1 MGAAGTRARSHAHGI
16 RRGRLVVH
24 LLLLAIAFGA
34 VAFAA
39 QYPSTSNATTVKHP
53 PAFAFSGVTG
63 IARAADDAFLRPG
76 ATLDTGESVALPA
89 EAEAL
94 VVRAAS
100 AVEPTSSF
108 SSGVAAA
115 AVVDGD
121 GTGGVTPLADIIDP
135 QKPFILYT
143 TQPGDTISGIAARF
157 GLEVGTLLDNNLTVE
172 DGSLIQV
179 GQELLIPRTD
189 GILHKVAYGETLAEI
204 IDQYDNTSLDVVMD
218 FKPNNLADD
227 STLAAGRSILLPGA
241 TRKPPPPPPP
251 PPSPTS
257 PTTPGGSTPEAPPP
271 SGDGRF
277 DYPLAFWNGVSDP
290 FGVPRGAGRVHEGI
304 DLMLYGYPA
313 SPVYSACD
321 GVVVTTEWL
330 TYSYG
335 YYVVVDCGEGWT
347 TLYAHFSEIL
357 TSVGEYVT
365 RGTRIGTSG
374 NTGFSTGE
382 HLHFEIR
389 YNRQPVDPAI
399 YLPGFYD

>member
-1 MGAAGTRARSHAHGI
+1 M
-16 RRGRLVVH
+16 LF
-24 LLLLAIAFGA
+24 LIAFGA
-34 VAFAA
+34 AGFAA
-39 QYPSTSNATTVKHP
+39 QYPSTSKATIVKHP
-53 PAFAFSGVTG
+53 PSFAFSGVTG
-63 IARAADDAFLRPG
+63 LARTSDDAFLRPG
-76 ATLDTGESVALPA
+76 AALQTQESVARPRQA
-89 EAEAL
+89 EAF

-115 AVVDGD
+115 AIVEGE
-121 GTGGVTPLADIIDP
+121 GTGVTPLADVIDP
-135 QKPFILYT
+135 QRPFILYT
-143 TQPGDTISGIAARF
+143 TQPGDTVSGIAARF
-157 GLEVGTLLDNNLTVE
+157 GIKVETILDNNPTVE

-179 GQELLIPRTD
+179 GQELLVPRID
-189 GILHKVAYGETLAEI
+189 GILHKVAHGETLAKI
-204 IDQYDNTSLDVVMD
+204 VSQYDNTSIEEVVA
-218 FKPNNLADD
+218 FKPNNLDD
-227 STLAAGRSILLPGA
+227 DDTLAAGRSLLLPGA

-251 PPSPTS
+251 PPSAS
-257 PTTPGGSTPEAPPP
+257 PGNRGSTPESPPP
-271 SGDGRF
+271 GGDGIF

-290 FGVPRGAGRVHEGI
+290 FGVPRGAGRIHEGI

-335 YYVVVDCGEGWT
+335 YYVVVDCGDGWT

-374 NTGFSTGE
+374 STGFSTGE

-389 YNRQPVDPAI
+389 YNGQAVDPAI
-399 YLPGFYD
+399 YLPGFYN

>member
-1 MGAAGTRARSHAHGI
+1 MGAAGTRARSHAHGV

-24 LLLLAIAFGA
+24 TLLLLIAFGA
-34 VAFAA
+34 VGFAA
-39 QYPSTSNATTVKHP
+39 RYPSASSATVAKHP
-53 PAFAFSGVTG
+53 PSFAFSGVTG
-63 IARAADDAFLRPG
+63 LARAAGDSYLRPG
-76 ATLDTGESVALPA
+76 ADLRTESSVASPRQA
-89 EAEAL
+89 DAF

-115 AVVDGD
+115 AVADGE
-121 GTGGVTPLADIIDP
+121 GTGVTPLADIIDP
-135 QKPFILYT
+135 QRPFILYT
-143 TQPGDTISGIAARF
+143 TQPGDTVSGIAARF
-157 GLEVGTLLDNNLTVE
+157 GIKVETILDNNPTVE

-179 GQELLIPRTD
+179 GQELLVPRVD
-189 GILHKVAYGETLAEI
+189 GILHKVAYGETLAQI
-204 IDQYDNTSLDVVMD
+204 VGQYDNTSVEEVIA
-218 FKPNNLADD
+218 FKPNNLDD
-227 STLAAGRSILLPGA
+227 DDVLVAGRALLLPGA

-251 PPSPTS
+251 PPSSS
-257 PTTPGGSTPEAPPP
+257 PGNRGSTPESPPP
-271 SGDGRF
+271 AGDGIF
-277 DYPLAFWNGVSDP
+277 DYPLAYWNGVSDP
-290 FGVPRGAGRVHEGI
+290 FGIPRGAGRIHEGI

-335 YYVVVDCGEGWT
+335 YYVVVDCGGGWT

-374 NTGFSTGE
+374 STGFSTGE

-389 YNRQPVDPAI
+389 FEGQPVDPAI
-399 YLPGFYD
+399 YLPGFYN